1 MNSIGSIWRK
11 WDLHVHTPASF
22 HWSGKRLQQQTAVER
37 EETCKAIIKKMNSL
51 DVDVFCIM
59 DYWLFDGYLA
69 IRDYTQKNPTELK
82 KRLFPGI
89 ELRLEAPTDFR
100 LNTHVLF
107 DDAVLPETLQHFL
120 SCLRMGGSLGKPPSR
135 QNFID
140 LGKSYDSGK
149 LRQHG
154 CAPEDKTDD
163 EKMYRVGV
171 ETAVV
176 TRESLEQAMRL
187 VGEDN
192 CLLIQPYDTS
202 DGIEAL
208 DWKKHPYSDSYL
220 MKMADIFETRN
231 QANVDLFL
239 GFGIAG
245 KPNIGAEFIE
255 NLGGKPKPAVSGS
268 DAHSIDKYGV
278 YPSSRITWLKAQP
291 TFAGLRQVCHEPA
304 LRNFIGH
311 VPPKQN
317 HITQNPTKYMK
328 HLAIQKTPGA
338 SLADDWFDGTNIPLN
353 PGLIAIIGNKG
364 TGKSALADILA
375 LTGNTHCEDLEF
387 LTPKRFR
394 KGGNIAKHFSATLTW
409 ADGTPVEV
417 GLDDDSAL
425 DLPERVRY
433 LPQQF
438 IENLCNEIETGGG
451 NFERELKKV
460 IFSHVPE
467 DKRLQRASLDDL
479 IDYIVGA
486 HRRAIT
492 QLQVK
497 LHTLNLD
504 ILRVEKDLN
513 ADTLKSYQTALSLK
527 QAELE
532 AHLKTRPVEVAEP
545 KDDVQTPEEL
555 QTAKELSDAQV
566 QLATL
571 NDSLSP
577 LTAERTLLVARAA
590 LLERLNGHL
599 DNFIA
604 SHTAFVEQV
613 DAEFSEAGLELDE
626 IVKVSVDRVPVN
638 EALAAANDRLA
649 EIAILINGKDKE
661 KGLAENIQ
669 ETAQKVARLQS
680 ELGARQREYQ
690 AYLTALSQW
699 QARGAQI
706 EGSADRLD
714 TIEYLKA
721 RIEAAEQVLP
731 ATLAA
736 YKDQRWQLVRDIH
749 GELLKIRLAYQEL
762 YKPVQQ
768 MAAASSDFTK
778 EPLDLDFD
786 ASLSPARFEDEF
798 LEYIHRHKIG
808 SFYGDDESKKAVQKL
823 LDSRDFNV
831 TDDVVGFLDD
841 LMSALTTVERG
852 KEKES
857 ISIQSQLKGAKKIED
872 LYDFLFGLKYLEPRY
887 ALRLGTKD
895 IAQLSSG
902 EKGALL
908 LVFYLLLDPE
918 QIPIIIDQ
926 PEQNLDNE
934 SVVKLLVDCIRQA
947 RARRQVVIV
956 THNPN
961 LAVVCDADQV
971 ICCYLDKANGN
982 KITYE
987 CGAIEDYPINKTAV
1001 DVLEGTYAAF
1011 DNRRRKYH
1019 RPQLLAVTPSGLSSA
1034 DAGGQA

>member
-1 MNSIGSIWRK
+1 MNPIGSVWRK

-22 HWSGKRLQQQTAVER
+22 HWSGKRLQQQTEAER
-37 EETCKAIIKKMNSL
+37 DATCKAIVEKMNSL
-51 DVDVFCIM
+51 DIDAFCIM
-59 DYWLFDGYLA
+59 DYWLFEGYLA
-69 IRDYTQKNPTELK
+69 VRDYAQKNPTALK

-107 DDAVLPETLQHFL
+107 DDAVFPETLQHFL
-120 SCLRMGGSLGKPPSR
+120 SCLRMGGSSGKPPSR

-140 LGKSYDSGK
+140 LGKSYDPGK

-154 CAPEDKTDD
+154 CTPGDKTDD
-163 EKMYRVGV
+163 EKMHRIGV
-171 ETAVV
+171 ETAVI
-176 TRESLEQAMRL
+176 TRESLEQAMQL

-202 DGIEAL
+202 DGLEAL

-220 MKMADIFETRN
+220 MKLADIFETRS

-239 GFGIAG
+239 GLGIPG
-245 KPNIGAEFIE
+245 KPNVGAEFIE
-255 NLGGKPKPAVSGS
+255 NLGGGPKPVVSGS
-268 DAHSIDKYGV
+268 DAHSIEKYGV
-278 YPSSRITWLKAQP
+278 YPSNRITWLKAQP

-304 LRNFIGH
+304 LRCFIGAA
-311 VPPKQN
+311 PPKQD

-328 HLAIQKTPGA
+328 RLKIDKAPG
-338 SLADDWFDGTNIPLN
+338 SNLADDWFNGTDIPLN
-353 PGLIAIIGNKG
+353 PGLVAIIGNKG
-364 TGKSALADILA
+364 SGKSALADILA
-375 LTGNTHCEDLEF
+375 LAGNTHCLDLEF

-394 KGGNIAKHFSATLTW
+394 KGGNIAKEFTATLTW

-417 GLDDDSAL
+417 TLDDDSDT

-467 DKRLQRASLDDL
+467 DKRLQKASLDDL

-486 HRRAIT
+486 HRRAVT
-492 QLQVK
+492 QLQIK
-497 LHTLNLD
+497 LHTLNTD
-504 ILRVEKDLN
+504 ILKVEKDLSE
-513 ADTLKSYQTALSLK
+513 DTIKSYQTALSLK

-532 AHLKTRPVEVAEP
+532 AHEKTRPEEVAEP
-545 KDDVQTPEEL
+545 KDDVQTPTEIKTAQEL
-555 QTAKELSDAQV
+555 GEAQT
-566 QLATL
+566 QLADLNNTL
-571 NDSLSP
+571 AP
-577 LTAERTLLVARAA
+577 LTAERTALVARAA
-590 LLERLNGHL
+590 LLERLDGHL
-599 DNFIA
+599 DNFAA
-604 SHTAFVEQV
+604 SHTAFVDQV
-613 DAEFSEAGLELDE
+613 DKEFSEAGLKLSD
-626 IVKVSVDRVPVN
+626 IVKVSIDRAPVTQ
-638 EALAAANDRLA
+638 ALADVRSRLA
-649 EIAILINGKDKE
+649 EIAIVVNGKDKE
-661 KGLAENIQ
+661 KGLSANIQ
-669 ETAQKVARLQS
+669 EVTQIIARLQS

-690 AYLTALSQW
+690 AYLTALKLW
-699 QARGAQI
+699 QARRALI
-706 EGSADRLD
+706 EGSAEKPD
-714 TIEYLKA
+714 TIEYFKA
-721 RIEAAEQVLP
+721 RIKATEQTLP
-731 ATLAA
+731 ATLTA
-736 YKDQRWQLVRDIH
+736 YKDQRRQLVREIH
-749 GELLKIRLAYQEL
+749 GELLKIRAAYQEL

-768 MAAASSDFTK
+768 MAATSSDFTK
-778 EPLDLDFD
+778 QPLDLDFD
-786 ASLSPARFEDEF
+786 AYLSPARFEDDF

-808 SFYGDDESKKAVQKL
+808 SFYGDDESKKAVQRL
-823 LDSRDFNV
+823 LANRDFNV
-831 TDDVVGFLDD
+831 TDDVVAFLDEV
-841 LMSALTTVERG
+841 LNALTTVERG
-852 KEKES
+852 REREPVT
-857 ISIQSQLKGAKKIED
+857 IQSQLKGTKKIDD

-887 ALRLGTKD
+887 ALKLGAKD
-895 IAQLSSG
+895 ISQLSSG

-918 QIPIIIDQ
+918 EIPIIIDQ

-982 KITYE
+982 QVTYE
-987 CGAIEDYPINKTAV
+987 CGAIEDNPINKTAV
-1001 DVLEGTYAAF
+1001 DVLEGTYPAF

-1019 RPQLLAVTPSGLSSA
+1019 KPPQGLSV
-1034 DAGGQA
+1034 